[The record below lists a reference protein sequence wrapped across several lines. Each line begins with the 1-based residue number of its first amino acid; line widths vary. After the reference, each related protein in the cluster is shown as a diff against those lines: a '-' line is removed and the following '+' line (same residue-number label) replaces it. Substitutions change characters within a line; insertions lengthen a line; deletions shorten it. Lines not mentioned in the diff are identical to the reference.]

1 MAFVQQMITIARS
14 LPPPVRA
21 VCADDRSG
29 NVLVAAR
36 NWRRDRRNFMSDC
49 EHSPCPGGRS
59 VSSRARLG
67 CRYQSRLLRRAASI
81 PAYPLS
87 FYLSSPLRRQG
98 SSDFALCEHAPAE
111 RGIHAGVSL
120 ASRRASHFSLR
131 GQREVTKRKATP
143 KRWSPDSCPATSR
156 QDSGGSLTALPCAG
170 SELGAILRAHPA
182 GLSCAQSPPLTGPL

>member
-1 MAFVQQMITIARS
+1 MFLYVI
-14 LPPPVRA
+14 
-21 VCADDRSG
+21 
-29 NVLVAAR
+29 
-36 NWRRDRRNFMSDC
+36 RDPEDL
-49 EHSPCPGGRS
+49 EH
-59 VSSRARLG
+59 
-67 CRYQSRLLRRAASI
+67 AASRRVI
-81 PAYPLS
+81 PADCSLAS
-87 FYLSSPLRRQG
+87 RLSSPLPFGRLRTGSATPRQG
-98 SSDFALCEHAPAE
+98 SSDFPLLKHAPSE

-143 KRWSPDSCPATSR
+143 KRWSPGSATAPCVALPPASMQSSCPATSR

>member
-81 PAYPLS
+81 PAYSLS

-143 KRWSPDSCPATSR
+143 HSR
-156 QDSGGSLTALPCAG
+156 PKHCPCAPG
-170 SELGAILRAHPA
+170 TRGRSGVR
-182 GLSCAQSPPLTGPL
+182 